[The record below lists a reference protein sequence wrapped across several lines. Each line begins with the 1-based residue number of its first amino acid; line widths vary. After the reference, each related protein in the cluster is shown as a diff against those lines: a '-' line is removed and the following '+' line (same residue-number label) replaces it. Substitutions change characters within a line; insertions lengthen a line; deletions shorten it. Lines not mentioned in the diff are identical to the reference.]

1 MRHTYYTVKGVG
13 TITDRLYA
21 PHRPG
26 DGIFKQ
32 GKAMHKLFL
41 QRQYMRDVSSQ
52 VDKDNREARLN
63 EFKVKLGV
71 ILQEEFAD
79 FVDDA
84 VKDLVYE
91 YRDLFTEC

>member
-1 MRHTYYTVKGVG
+1 MRHSYYTVKGVG
-13 TITDRLYA
+13 TVTDRLYDV
-21 PHRPG
+21 RPG

>member
-13 TITDRLYA
+13 TITDSFYA

-91 YRDLFTEC
+91 YRDLFTDC

>member
-1 MRHTYYTVKGVG
+1 M
-13 TITDRLYA
+13 ITRF
-21 PHRPG
+21 RG

-52 VDKDNREARLN
+52 VDRENRKARIT
-63 EFKVKLGV
+63 EFKVKLDV
-71 ILQEEFAD
+71 ILHEEFAE

-91 YRDLFTEC
+91 YSDLFTKC